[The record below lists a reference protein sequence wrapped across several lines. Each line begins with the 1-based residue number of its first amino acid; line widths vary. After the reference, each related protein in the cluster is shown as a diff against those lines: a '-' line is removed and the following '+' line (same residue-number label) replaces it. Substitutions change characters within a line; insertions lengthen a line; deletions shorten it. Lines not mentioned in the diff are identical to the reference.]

1 MSDDGFSGLGK
12 PPEGIEYTQVDPTMF
27 GSEEIES
34 RFGFHKA
41 TIEGP
46 DATADKHKY
55 LRFMFKDIANYLD
68 QALPEGREKSL
79 AFTALEEAS
88 MWSHKAIAKTAPIA
102 KD

>member
-1 MSDDGFSGLGK
+1 MKKSSRI
-12 PPEGIEYTQVDPTMF
+12 PPVAQRETNSL

-46 DATADKHKY
+46 QASTLVHQG
-55 LRFMFKDIANYLD
+55 LRNMFREVAEDLD
-68 QALPEGREKSL
+68 NLLDNTREKAL

-88 MWSHKAIAKTAPIA
+88 MWAHKAIAKNDEIV
-102 KD
+102 KE